1 MRSRLEARLA
11 EMFTQLGLEL
21 VLRASGLRRL
31 DPGLR
36 YRPRLQAGPG
46 RREAIYVLRRVDLA
60 WASAGFPLHVVLWTT
75 GRGEDQRSRNF
86 YERHRR

>member
-1 MRSRLEARLA
+1 MIRNIKAIPTIHRGLNMRSRLEARWA

-46 RREAIYVLRRVDLA
+46 RREAIYVLRR
-60 WASAGFPLHVVLWTT
+60 
-75 GRGEDQRSRNF
+75 GR
-86 YERHRR
+86 